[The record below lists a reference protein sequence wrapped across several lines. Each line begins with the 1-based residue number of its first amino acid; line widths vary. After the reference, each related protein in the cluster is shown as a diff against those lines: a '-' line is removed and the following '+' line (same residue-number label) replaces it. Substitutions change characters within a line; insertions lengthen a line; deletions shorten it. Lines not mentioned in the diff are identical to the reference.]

1 MMSSVPTPGS
11 RDAGSMGCTCPIIDN
26 GHGHGYM
33 GGLKDKD
40 GNVVFV
46 TQADCPLH
54 GLPELMPDFIANNP
68 DLIAQDIK
76 E

>member
-1 MMSSVPTPGS
+1 MSSIPTPGS

-40 GNVVFV
+40 GNVMFV

-54 GLPELMPDFIANNP
+54 GQPELMHGITEDDNS
-68 DLIAQDIK
+68 
-76 E
+76 EC

>member
-1 MMSSVPTPGS
+1 
-11 RDAGSMGCTCPIIDN
+11 
-26 GHGHGYM
+26 M

-54 GLPELMPDFIANNP
+54 GQPELMRGITEYDNNGRYCG
-68 DLIAQDIK
+68 D
-76 E
+76 